1 MVMKQISFTYSCFYK
16 IYRIKQKLT
25 CCQSATTRSE
35 LSERISLRLETCR
48 FNGGQ
53 MSITEV
59 RGSVDSMGMA
69 QGSVGRLR
77 DHFPADFIVSTITSD
92 IAMIAFDTKGIV
104 LWVNRQFAGAV
115 GYEPR
120 ELIGVHHR
128 ELCTREFA
136 SSRQYQELWTRLN
149 SGVAFADKI
158 ERVSKSGQL
167 VYLEASYMPI
177 LDDSGVVVGVCKVA
191 TDITARELDSVRAA
205 HTLREMAINLS
216 QRATEGIQCAH
227 QVANGA
233 DRLATDAG
241 LNSGLMDEL
250 LAQTHEIAQVVT
262 AIREISSQTNL
273 LSLNASIEAARAGEH
288 GLGFAVVADE
298 VRSLASK
305 VDKATRSIQ
314 AQLKTISETA
324 ISIANSNEVTTGIV
338 IDSQASTQQVLAEFQ
353 GVGQAASELE
363 AYARSLTD

>member
-1 MVMKQISFTYSCFYK
+1 
-16 IYRIKQKLT
+16 
-25 CCQSATTRSE
+25 
-35 LSERISLRLETCR
+35 
-48 FNGGQ
+48 

-59 RGSVDSMGMA
+59 RGAMDRTGEA
-69 QGSVGRLR
+69 RGSVGRLR
-77 DHFPADFIVSTITSD
+77 DFFPADYIVATVTSNM
-92 IAMIAFDTKGIV
+92 AMIAFENNGIV

-128 ELCTREFA
+128 ELCTREFVN
-136 SSRQYQELWTRLN
+136 SRAYQDLWSRLN
-149 SGVAFADKI
+149 SGIAFADKI
-158 ERVSKSGQL
+158 ERVSKTGQI

-177 LDDSGVVVGVCKVA
+177 MDDSGTVIGVTKIA
-191 TDITARELDSVRAA
+191 TDITHRELESIHAA
-205 HTLREMAINLS
+205 QTLREMAVNLS
-216 QRATEGIQCAH
+216 QRATEGIQCAEN
-227 QVANGA
+227 VASGA
-233 DRLATDAG
+233 DRLATDARS
-241 LNSGLMDEL
+241 NSGMMGEL
-250 LAQTHEIAQVVT
+250 LNQTNEIAQVVT

-324 ISIANSNEVTTGIV
+324 VAIANSNEVTTGIV
-338 IDSQASTQQVLAEFQ
+338 IDSQASTQQVLTEFQ
-353 GVGQAASELE
+353 GVGHAASELE
-363 AYARSLTD
+363 AYARTLVE

>member
-1 MVMKQISFTYSCFYK
+1 
-16 IYRIKQKLT
+16 
-25 CCQSATTRSE
+25 
-35 LSERISLRLETCR
+35 
-48 FNGGQ
+48 

-59 RGSVDSMGMA
+59 RASVSPIERDR
-69 QGSVGRLR
+69 GSVGKLR
-77 DHFPADFIVSTITSD
+77 DHFPADFIVTTVTSNM
-92 IAMIAFDTKGIV
+92 AMIGFDPNGII

-120 ELIGVHHR
+120 ELIGLHHR
-128 ELCTREFA
+128 ELCTREFVN
-136 SSRQYQELWTRLN
+136 SRAYQELWSRLN
-149 SGVAFADKI
+149 SGIAFADKI

-177 LDDSGVVVGVCKVA
+177 LDESGVVIGVCKVA
-191 TDITARELDSVRAA
+191 TDITHRELEAIHSAQ
-205 HTLREMAINLS
+205 TLREMAINLS
-216 QRATEGIQCAH
+216 QRATEGIQCA
-227 QVANGA
+227 QNVASGA
-233 DRLATDAG
+233 DRLATDANS
-241 LNSGLMDEL
+241 NSGMMSEL
-250 LAQTHEIAQVVT
+250 LTQTNEIAQVVT

-314 AQLKTISETA
+314 AQLKKISETA
-324 ISIANSNEVTTGIV
+324 VAIANSNEVTTGIV

-353 GVGQAASELE
+353 GVGQASSELE
-363 AYARSLTD
+363 AYARTLVE